1 MWLALDTSGDTA
13 SVAVGLA
20 GASPRAE
27 ASLHGAR
34 GHAAALLPM
43 IDKVL
48 AEANVDGVASITG
61 LLLADG
67 PGSFTGLRV
76 AASVVKA
83 IAVADDLQVRSAPS
97 LLLLAAGAL
106 PPSAGPVLAVLDAL
120 RGECYAAVYE
130 FAGGAVVTHL
140 PPAVFTPADLIAR
153 VAPLGVKAVT
163 GFAPEG
169 ILTALHG
176 ALSAARL
183 APPPAGAPILLSL
196 LAVGGALTSV
206 TDIRHWEPV
215 YGRPAEA
222 QRKWEESHGRPLPP
236 AAGDPR

>member
-20 GASPRAE
+20 GTSPRAE

-34 GHAAALLPM
+34 GHARAILPM

-48 AEANVDGVASITG
+48 AEAGLDGVGAITG

-83 IAVADDLQVRSAPS
+83 IAHADDLPVRTAPS

-106 PPSAGPVLAVLDAL
+106 PRPVGPVLAVIDAL

-130 FAGGAVVTHL
+130 FTAGTVTTHL
-140 PPAVFTPADLIAR
+140 PPTVLTPDDLAAR
-153 VAPLGVKAVT
+153 VRPLGVKAVT
-163 GFAPEG
+163 GFAPEPVLG
-169 ILTALHG
+169 ALHTALG
-176 ALSAARL
+176 AARL
-183 APPPAGAPILLSL
+183 SPPPAGAPVL
-196 LAVGGALTSV
+196 LALLALGGALTSV
-206 TDIRHWEPV
+206 ADIRHWEPV

-222 QRKWEESHGRPLPP
+222 QRKWEERHGRPLPP